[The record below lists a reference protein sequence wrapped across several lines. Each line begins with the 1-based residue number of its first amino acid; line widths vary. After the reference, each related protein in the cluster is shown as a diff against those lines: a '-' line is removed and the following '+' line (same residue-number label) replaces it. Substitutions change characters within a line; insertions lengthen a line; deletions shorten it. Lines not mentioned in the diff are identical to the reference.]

1 VRNFWESTDFSST
14 LSNGSLEETY
24 WLEGEVA
31 MSRALTRSGA
41 ACEVGDAPRVWQAIN
56 DAPLLPNIR
65 SFPDAISTLDSLSQA
80 GWRLAIVTNRPWPA
94 EILARRLRESGLP
107 NVFDAIV
114 TSVDVGVRKP
124 HALIFETALRTL
136 GVSPEESVMVGD
148 SYEIDLV
155 PAAFL
160 GMAPI
165 LKLNECKPDPAFTLA
180 WHQIA
185 SLEDLLRLPP
195 LVDR

>member
-1 VRNFWESTDFSST
+1 
-14 LSNGSLEETY
+14 
-24 WLEGEVA
+24 
-31 MSRALTRSGA
+31 
-41 ACEVGDAPRVWQAIN
+41 
-56 DAPLLPNIR
+56 
-65 SFPDAISTLDSLSQA
+65 
-80 GWRLAIVTNRPWPA
+80 
-94 EILARRLRESGLP
+94 
-107 NVFDAIV
+107 V

-136 GVSPEESVMVGD
+136 GVRPEESVMVGD

-155 PAAFL
+155 PAAVL

-180 WHQIA
+180 RHQIA

-195 LVDR
+195 LADR